1 MDLNLRGK
9 KALIT
14 GGTRGIGRGIADALA
29 DEGCD
34 IALCARGGTD
44 VHEAVTALEAKGV
57 HAFGSVAD
65 VSDAAS
71 LTAWVEAAIR
81 ALGGAD
87 ILVFNVSAQALGRD
101 AASWQTAFATDL
113 MSAVNGVEA
122 ALPALRQSESGTIL
136 FINSIMGSEHQV
148 MTGGAYSGMKAALH
162 SYAKG
167 LAIDLAAEGIRVNT
181 LTPGA
186 VDFEGSTW
194 HRARGAGVALV
205 DLIMAEQPL
214 GRMGTPEEIGNAA
227 AFLVSPRASFVCGAN
242 LVVDG
247 ASTRRVHF

>member
-1 MDLNLRGK
+1 MDLQLRGK

-14 GGTRGIGRGIADALA
+14 GGTRGIGRGIADILA
-29 DEGCD
+29 GEGCD
-34 IALCARGGTD
+34 IALCARNAQD
-44 VHEAVTALEAKGV
+44 VDDAVGALQAKGV
-57 HAFGSVAD
+57 HAFGAVAD
-65 VSDAAS
+65 VSDPAS
-71 LTAWVEAAIR
+71 LTGWIERAVA

-87 ILVFNVSAQALGRD
+87 LLVFNVSAQSLGRD
-101 AASWQTAFATDL
+101 AGSWRVTFETDL
-113 MSAVNGVEA
+113 MSTVNGIEA
-122 ALPALRQSESGTIL
+122 ALPALRKSASGAIL

-148 MTGGAYSGMKAALH
+148 MTGGAYSGIKAAMH
-162 SYAKG
+162 SYSKG
-167 LAIDLAAEGIRVNT
+167 LAIDLAPEGIRVNT

-194 HRARGAGVALV
+194 HRARGAGVHLV
-205 DLIMAEQPL
+205 DLIMAEQPM

-227 AFLVSPRASFVCGAN
+227 AFLLSPLASFVSGAN

>member
-1 MDLNLRGK
+1 MDLRLRGK

-14 GGTRGIGRGIADALA
+14 GGTRGIGRGIADSLA
-29 DEGCD
+29 GEGCD
-34 IALCARGGTD
+34 IALCARHADD
-44 VHEAVTALEAKGV
+44 VVSAVAALRAKGV
-57 HAFGSVAD
+57 QAFGGAAD

-71 LTAWVEAAIR
+71 LTAWIDTSIAH
-81 ALGGAD
+81 LGGID
-87 ILVFNVSAQALGRD
+87 ILVLNVSAQSLARD
-101 AASWQTAFATDL
+101 AAAWRVSFETDL
-113 MSAVNGVEA
+113 MSAVHAIEA
-122 ALPALRQSESGTIL
+122 ALPALRRSNAGTIL

-186 VDFEGSTW
+186 IDFEGSTW
-194 HRARGAGVALV
+194 HRARGAGVGLV
-205 DLIMAEQPL
+205 DQVMAQQPM
-214 GRMGTPEEIGNAA
+214 GRMGTPEEIGCAA
-227 AFLVSPRASFVCGAN
+227 AFLVSPVASFVCGAN

-247 ASTRRVHF
+247 ASTRRVQF